1 MSIIRKLNLVLFVI
15 SAMSLSTLCV
25 MAEDEKPK
33 SESKPPAK
41 PPAEIKD
48 LELSGVVVKMETKE
62 GKPPA
67 YQLKQENGILVV
79 LPTKIGAEDA
89 KLDQYLDKAILVKAK
104 GATFVKK
111 KASGEEYTA
120 IRIAKLVSIEVKAA
134 TEVKPAEEKPA
145 NEPEVKK
152 EEEGM
157 K

>member
-1 MSIIRKLNLVLFVI
+1 MSIVRKLNLVLFVI
-15 SAMSLSTLCV
+15 SALSLSSICV
-25 MAEDEKPK
+25 MSEDEKPK

-41 PPAEIKD
+41 QPAEIKD
-48 LELSGVVVKMETKE
+48 LELSGVVLKMETKE

-67 YQLKQENGILVV
+67 YQLKQENGILIV

-89 KLDQYLDKAILVKAK
+89 KLDQYLDKAVLVKAK

-120 IRIAKLVSIEVKAA
+120 IRIAKLVSVEVKAA
-134 TEVKPAEEKPA
+134 EAKPAEEKPA
-145 NEPEVKK
+145 GEPEVKK